1 MSKKKFKFNFKV
13 VLDAP
18 VTVGFVLVSLILCLL
33 DFQFLKGK
41 LSQSILRSPTS
52 VKGDLAFIISMPVSY
67 FRLVLYAFG
76 AANWTALLANLLFL
90 LLLGP
95 AMEER
100 YGSIVI
106 GIMIFVASLFSG
118 VLNAAFCTVS
128 LRGCAPVVFMM
139 IFLNA
144 FMSFSKKKIPLSFL
158 LIFALLISYEII
170 DKTTGSAVGIIICI
184 AGGLCGSLFAFL
196 TSPKARA
203 AKKAESDKGSGLLS
217 KAEKAAYLEE
227 LDSQSPRNKKSA
239 GRNSKKN
246 DDDDDSTL
254 VGTLKF

>member
-18 VTVGFVLVSLILCLL
+18 VTVGFVLVALILCLL

-106 GIMIFVASLFSG
+106 
-118 VLNAAFCTVS
+118 
-128 LRGCAPVVFMM
+128 
-139 IFLNA
+139 
-144 FMSFSKKKIPLSFL
+144 
-158 LIFALLISYEII
+158 
-170 DKTTGSAVGIIICI
+170 
-184 AGGLCGSLFAFL
+184 
-196 TSPKARA
+196 
-203 AKKAESDKGSGLLS
+203 
-217 KAEKAAYLEE
+217 
-227 LDSQSPRNKKSA
+227 
-239 GRNSKKN
+239 
-246 DDDDDSTL
+246 
-254 VGTLKF
+254 